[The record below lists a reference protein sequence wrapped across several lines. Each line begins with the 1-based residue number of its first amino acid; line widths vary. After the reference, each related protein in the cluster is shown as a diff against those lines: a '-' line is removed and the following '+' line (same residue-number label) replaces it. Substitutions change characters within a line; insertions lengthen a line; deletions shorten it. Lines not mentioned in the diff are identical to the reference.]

1 MLEVHQ
7 TTHFLYELLQNH
19 SFYRFFCNEFRK
31 FSSSD
36 DSSSSSEHLNA
47 FSVNGELV
55 EGIQGYQF
63 QPRRDSY
70 TSSEED
76 ASSEGADSSTGTN
89 DSFNVRL
96 GNLNW

>member
-1 MLEVHQ
+1 MI
-7 TTHFLYELLQNH
+7 
-19 SFYRFFCNEFRK
+19 SK
-31 FSSSD
+31 SFSSSD

-63 QPRRDSY
+63 QPRHDSY

-89 DSFNVRL
+89 DSFYVRL

>member
-1 MLEVHQ
+1 M
-7 TTHFLYELLQNH
+7 
-19 SFYRFFCNEFRK
+19 
-31 FSSSD
+31 D
-36 DSSSSSEHLNA
+36 DK
-47 FSVNGELV
+47 LV

-76 ASSEGADSSTGTN
+76 ASGETGTN

-96 GNLNW
+96 GNLD